1 VALLSSLGLALA
13 LVGSARA
20 VDSPGGNAS
29 KCQRIV
35 HADVVALNSAIIA
48 NRFGSGD
55 PDAMLFALKRDVV
68 SNAPGGGTDLTP
80 GNVMLRPG
88 KRPRP
93 IVLRANVGD
102 CLEVTLTNLLTP
114 LPSDP
119 PGTAQ
124 TPPPDGIV
132 TRDVSLNVAGLELV
146 DSIADDGSWVGQN
159 PSSLVP
165 VTPPGNSRTY
175 RLYARAEGNF
185 FLFSQGASFG
195 QGVADSGQEM
205 KGLFGMV
212 IVEPADSLWFR
223 SQVTREVLES
233 AYEKGRK
240 GPGGHPVI
248 DFKAVD
254 SKGDPVLNMLK
265 PRRNPDAPPAF
276 DLIASDLTA
285 IITGPD
291 SGPHPWHFKPNPSEE
306 NNPVYPHRLRPY
318 REFAIHYHDAFNIR
332 PAFNYGDPK
341 ALAVIGFAGSE
352 AFAINYGSVG
362 IATEVWANRIGVG
375 PMKNAVEAKFEE
387 FFLSSWVCGDTAL
400 LVDNP
405 ANGKVPAT
413 KALYP
418 DDPSNV
424 YHSYLSDRVKFR
436 VIHAGS
442 NIVHVHHQH
451 AHQWLKTPKSNESK
465 LLDSQT
471 ITPGQGFTLEMI
483 YGSGNRN
490 LTAGDSIFHCHFYP
504 HFAAGLW
511 AMWRVHDVYE
521 GGTALDKD
529 GRPLPGARALPDGEI
544 AEGTPIPGLVPMPAL
559 AMAPIP
565 PPIKLEPT
573 LGEPPAGGGKAPVLG
588 YHAELADPTADAGK
602 NPGYP
607 FFIPGEAG
615 HRPPQP
621 PMDFAEE
628 DGVRLDGGLPRHVVV
643 GGTVVYE
650 KHNIFDFTK
659 ENITRDA
666 DGGVTEGSLQARA
679 LPAHGTEVER
689 AAMKYHSRGRH
700 PSSLPDGT
708 PGIFYTNGGL
718 PEPGAPYADPAIDA
732 WADAERDLAERTG
745 VAPDASL
752 YLARRD
758 PKVKHKAVY
767 KAADVQLDVVFNK
780 KGWHYPQQRILSL
793 WGDVKDLLDGR
804 RAPEPLFFRAN
815 SAEVVE
821 YWLANLMPA
830 YYELDDFQVRTPTD
844 IVGQHIH
851 LVKFDVT
858 SSDGAVNGFNYEDGS
873 FSPQEVR
880 DRIDGIN
887 AAGGIVE
894 QGSSYRRRL
903 KAKTIPFFGEGP
915 GGAWV
920 GAQATV
926 QRWYADRLLDV
937 QPARPRKKPGYR
949 ETGGQPVDRTL
960 QSVFTHDHFSPSTHQ
975 QVGLYAALIVE
986 PEDTRW
992 LDAETGKRMGTRDA
1006 EPYQPGGP
1014 KTRDGGPTSWQALIV
1029 PTVKGRDEQAS
1040 REFILEFQDFQL
1052 AYNSGSVT
1060 QARPYQR
1067 YADPTPPDSLR
1078 WGWFDPSHAIASPQP
1093 LSPPSPNY
1101 TGPTLI
1107 SAPPEPGSRSLNYR
1121 SEPIPFRVAHAGQVS
1136 DPTPEPLDLAHAFR
1150 SIKRDDP
1157 ALNTQPAGPLAP
1169 NSPFH
1174 YPGPFTGAGE
1184 FDPYTPLLRAYEN
1197 DRVQVRVLV
1206 GAHHQGHIFNVHG
1219 LNWLAEPC
1227 YLDSGY
1233 RNNQTMSI
1241 SEHFE
1246 MNFIVPPNPAAGA
1259 VSPSDYLYLAS
1270 GDTDGVANGL
1280 WGLLRSYR
1288 GPTDKLHP
1296 LPGNLPTDDPRQRQE
1311 VAALFRNE
1319 GPVNRPVRKYDVTAV
1334 VARDVLRGP
1343 DAAHGLVFN
1352 AQPGTAVFD
1361 ADALVYVRSDDLDAS
1376 GKLRPGLTLEPLVL
1390 RANAGDL
1397 IQVTLRNQFQVR
1409 GAGGNLVKP
1418 FADRRP
1424 MQGPPLAF
1432 GPGAGLDLQGATSTS
1447 VGLHPQL
1454 VAADITSSN
1463 GFNAGG
1469 NPVQTVP
1476 PGGAIT
1482 YTWFA
1487 GELGL
1492 GDRGSLEPFP
1502 VEFGALNLAPA
1513 DPTLQHPHGLL
1524 GVLVIEPE
1532 GSKWSADDRTV
1543 ATITPSRPPNGSNE
1557 VPPPFREFVVVTQ
1570 DQADA
1575 KDQADANALITA
1587 VNYKSEPMAGRI
1599 TPDANGSF
1607 DAVNIAPA
1615 ASDSIAPF
1623 LAAGQLGATGADP
1636 QTPIYTAQA
1645 GMPVRFRLVHPGG
1658 NSYSAWT
1665 VHGHVWQRSPFAAES
1680 TALGHN
1686 PLSDWNGAVGA
1697 YGPFDTFDVLIDSA
1711 GGRFTVPGD
1720 YLYRSVLSAEYQN
1733 GAWGLF
1739 RVIPKDQDAVSLREL
1754 TVAAAGGSTTLAI
1767 KGRLQRADDTQP
1779 YAPTVSVYDG
1789 ATVLQTANVDP
1800 KTGEFALDPIVPATA
1815 KELVVA
1821 SPNKGRAVV
1830 TIHRALPPAVAVA
1843 AAPRAVAPKS
1853 SAREVQ
1859 ERRAA
1864 KFARRRPPL
1873 P

>member
-1 VALLSSLGLALA
+1 
-13 LVGSARA
+13 
-20 VDSPGGNAS
+20 
-29 KCQRIV
+29 
-35 HADVVALNSAIIA
+35 
-48 NRFGSGD
+48 
-55 PDAMLFALKRDVV
+55 M
-68 SNAPGGGTDLTP
+68 
-80 GNVMLRPG
+80 
-88 KRPRP
+88 
-93 IVLRANVGD
+93 
-102 CLEVTLTNLLTP
+102 
-114 LPSDP
+114 
-119 PGTAQ
+119 
-124 TPPPDGIV
+124 
-132 TRDVSLNVAGLELV
+132 
-146 DSIADDGSWVGQN
+146 
-159 PSSLVP
+159 
-165 VTPPGNSRTY
+165 
-175 RLYARAEGNF
+175 
-185 FLFSQGASFG
+185 
-195 QGVADSGQEM
+195 
-205 KGLFGMV
+205 
-212 IVEPADSLWFR
+212 
-223 SQVTREVLES
+223 
-233 AYEKGRK
+233 
-240 GPGGHPVI
+240 
-248 DFKAVD
+248 
-254 SKGDPVLNMLK
+254 
-265 PRRNPDAPPAF
+265 
-276 DLIASDLTA
+276 
-285 IITGPD
+285 
-291 SGPHPWHFKPNPSEE
+291 
-306 NNPVYPHRLRPY
+306 
-318 REFAIHYHDAFNIR
+318 
-332 PAFNYGDPK
+332 
-341 ALAVIGFAGSE
+341 
-352 AFAINYGSVG
+352 
-362 IATEVWANRIGVG
+362 
-375 PMKNAVEAKFEE
+375 
-387 FFLSSWVCGDTAL
+387 
-400 LVDNP
+400 
-405 ANGKVPAT
+405 
-413 KALYP
+413 
-418 DDPSNV
+418 
-424 YHSYLSDRVKFR
+424 
-436 VIHAGS
+436 
-442 NIVHVHHQH
+442 
-451 AHQWLKTPKSNESK
+451 
-465 LLDSQT
+465 
-471 ITPGQGFTLEMI
+471 
-483 YGSGNRN
+483 
-490 LTAGDSIFHCHFYP
+490 
-504 HFAAGLW
+504 
-511 AMWRVHDVYE
+511 
-521 GGTALDKD
+521 
-529 GRPLPGARALPDGEI
+529 
-544 AEGTPIPGLVPMPAL
+544 
-559 AMAPIP
+559 
-565 PPIKLEPT
+565 
-573 LGEPPAGGGKAPVLG
+573 
-588 YHAELADPTADAGK
+588 
-602 NPGYP
+602 
-607 FFIPGEAG
+607 
-615 HRPPQP
+615 
-621 PMDFAEE
+621 
-628 DGVRLDGGLPRHVVV
+628 
-643 GGTVVYE
+643 
-650 KHNIFDFTK
+650 
-659 ENITRDA
+659 
-666 DGGVTEGSLQARA
+666 
-679 LPAHGTEVER
+679 
-689 AAMKYHSRGRH
+689 
-700 PSSLPDGT
+700 
-708 PGIFYTNGGL
+708 
-718 PEPGAPYADPAIDA
+718 
-732 WADAERDLAERTG
+732 
-745 VAPDASL
+745 
-752 YLARRD
+752 
-758 PKVKHKAVY
+758 
-767 KAADVQLDVVFNK
+767 
-780 KGWHYPQQRILSL
+780 
-793 WGDVKDLLDGR
+793 
-804 RAPEPLFFRAN
+804 
-815 SAEVVE
+815 
-821 YWLANLMPA
+821 
-830 YYELDDFQVRTPTD
+830 
-844 IVGQHIH
+844 
-851 LVKFDVT
+851 
-858 SSDGAVNGFNYEDGS
+858 
-873 FSPQEVR
+873 
-880 DRIDGIN
+880 
-887 AAGGIVE
+887 
-894 QGSSYRRRL
+894 
-903 KAKTIPFFGEGP
+903 
-915 GGAWV
+915 
-920 GAQATV
+920 
-926 QRWYADRLLDV
+926 
-937 QPARPRKKPGYR
+937 
-949 ETGGQPVDRTL
+949 
-960 QSVFTHDHFSPSTHQ
+960 
-975 QVGLYAALIVE
+975 
-986 PEDTRW
+986 
-992 LDAETGKRMGTRDA
+992 
-1006 EPYQPGGP
+1006 
-1014 KTRDGGPTSWQALIV
+1014 
-1029 PTVKGRDEQAS
+1029 
-1040 REFILEFQDFQL
+1040 
-1052 AYNSGSVT
+1052 
-1060 QARPYQR
+1060 
-1067 YADPTPPDSLR
+1067 
-1078 WGWFDPSHAIASPQP
+1078 
-1093 LSPPSPNY
+1093 
-1101 TGPTLI
+1101 
-1107 SAPPEPGSRSLNYR
+1107 
-1121 SEPIPFRVAHAGQVS
+1121 
-1136 DPTPEPLDLAHAFR
+1136 
-1150 SIKRDDP
+1150 
-1157 ALNTQPAGPLAP
+1157 
-1169 NSPFH
+1169 
-1174 YPGPFTGAGE
+1174 
-1184 FDPYTPLLRAYEN
+1184 
-1197 DRVQVRVLV
+1197 
-1206 GAHHQGHIFNVHG
+1206 
-1219 LNWLAEPC
+1219 NWLAEPC

-1352 AQPGTAVFD
+1352 AQPSSAVFD
-1361 ADALVYVRSDDLDAS
+1361 ADAVVYVRSDDLDAS

-1575 KDQADANALITA
+1575 DANASITA
-1587 VNYKSEPMAGRI
+1587 VNYKSEPMARRI
-1599 TPDANGSF
+1599 TPDAKGSF
-1607 DAVNIAPA
+1607 DAVNIAAA

-1754 TVAAAGGSTTLAI
+1754 TVATAGGSTTLAI

-1843 AAPRAVAPKS
+1843 AAPRAIAPKS